1 MNDNRYC
8 SCCMNGCDCQPCC
21 FVGPRG
27 PRGPIGP
34 TGPGYLPVTGT
45 LSGDNQIIELPSGNI
60 ERQVALPQAVF
71 PAQFVEYA
79 TNSIRIL
86 QTGYY
91 VVSYYV
97 QGATNPA
104 AVWYAYGKLNG
115 VFTPLLDDRNYNPV
129 AKNVTLRGESVMY
142 LHAGDTLTLFVN
154 ADTATTLTIRDVGGA
169 QLTVTRI
176 PLAKG

>member
-1 MNDNRYC
+1 MNNNRDF
-8 SCCMNGCDCQPCC
+8 SCRMNGCDCQPCC

-34 TGPGYLPVTGT
+34 TGPGCLPATGT
-45 LSGDNQIIELPSGNI
+45 LSGDNQTIELPSGNI

-71 PAQFVEYA
+71 PAHHIEYG

-86 QTGYY
+86 QAGYY

-115 VFTPLLDDRNYNPV
+115 IFTPLLDDRNYNPIE
-129 AKNVTLRGESVMY
+129 KNVTLRGESVMY
-142 LHAGDTLTLFVN
+142 LHAGDVLTLFVN

-176 PLAKG
+176 PLATD

>member
-1 MNDNRYC
+1 MDRNRYC
-8 SCCMNGCDCQPCC
+8 SCYMGCCDYQPCYI
-21 FVGPRG
+21 V
-27 PRGPIGP
+27 GP
-34 TGPGYLPVTGT
+34 TGPQGPVGPTGPSYLPTTGT
-45 LSGDNQIIELPSGNI
+45 LSGDNQTLALPNGNI
-60 ERQVALPQAVF
+60 ERQVALPMAVF
-71 PAQFVEYA
+71 PAQNVEYG

-115 VFTPLLDDRNYNPV
+115 IFTPLLDDRNYNPI

-142 LHAGDTLTLFVN
+142 LHAGDTLSLFVN

-169 QLTVTRI
+169 QLTVTKI
-176 PLAKG
+176 PLVTS